1 MLFDKRL
8 SQLRKEKGISQKQCA
23 AELGIE
29 SSKYNKWENGKN
41 CPDYNTVCMLA
52 DFFDTTTDY
61 LLGNSDERYKN
72 KKDNLKAWQNG
83 VIAHVT
89 NNLIKFFDEYN
100 EYKKGDNTMSL
111 KNVFTLATLGQVRKC
126 IDSQANLLKNVSKIN
141 QYQNL
146 SDIDKFISKYSSELG
161 EINFGGFQ
169 DDNGV
174 WINSIGAGA
183 IIRALKGE
191 IEKKVPDFKNYKID
205 FNDEWLN
212 FSIMS
217 DDDD

>member
-8 SQLRKEKGISQKQCA
+8 SKLRREKEISQKECA
-23 AELGIE
+23 AVLGIE

-41 CPDYNTVCMLA
+41 CPDYDTVCMLA
-52 DFFDTTTDY
+52 NFFGTTTDY

-72 KKDNLKAWQNG
+72 KKDNLKDWQNS

-89 NNLIKFFDEYN
+89 NNLVKFFDDYN

-111 KNVFTLATLGQVRKC
+111 KNVFALAILGQVRKC
-126 IDSQANLLKNVSKIN
+126 IDSQTKLLENVSKIN

-146 SDIDKFISKYSSELG
+146 SDIDKLINKYSSELG
-161 EINFGGFQ
+161 EVNVGGYQ
-169 DDNGV
+169 DDKGV
-174 WINSIGAGA
+174 WINSIGEGT
-183 IIRALKGE
+183 IIRTLKDE

-205 FNDEWLN
+205 FNDEWFD
-212 FSIMS
+212 FSIKSS
-217 DDDD
+217 DDD